1 VPPNIGQ
8 PHANDASQSV
18 PSAGTRRHGA
28 SQPLLDEDAAVPTA
42 AAVEQRTGTPDV
54 CLPPKNDLVSWTSS
68 LDKGIRFYSGSATYE
83 SSFTLLHSASQTRYW
98 LDLGNVVDIGISR
111 VWLNKVDLGVS
122 WAKPFR
128 VEVTSALK
136 PGTNELRVD
145 VVNTWRNRFVGD
157 RDLPAAK
164 RHTKTNIT
172 IRKEW
177 KLLESGLL
185 GPVKILREKMMD
197 SH

>member
-1 VPPNIGQ
+1 MFVVFQRQIPATTNGTKPGNFTDVEVVQTIKGPWQVGFDPAWGGPGQ
-8 PHANDASQSV
+8 V
-18 PSAGTRRHGA
+18 
-28 SQPLLDEDAAVPTA
+28 VF
-42 AAVEQRTGTPDV
+42 
-54 CLPPKNDLVSWTSS
+54 NDLVSWTSS

-145 VVNTWRNRFVGD
+145 VVNTWRNRLVGD